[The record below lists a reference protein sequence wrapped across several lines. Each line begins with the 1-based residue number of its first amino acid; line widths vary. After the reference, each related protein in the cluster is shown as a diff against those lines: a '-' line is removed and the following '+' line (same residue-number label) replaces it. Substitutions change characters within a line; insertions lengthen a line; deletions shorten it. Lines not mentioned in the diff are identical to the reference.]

1 MLATK
6 QIKAKERVVKTLET
20 YKAEGRQ
27 EIDII
32 DIHTRTHLPF
42 AQINNIMT
50 DLEEEGR
57 VTEVD

>member
-1 MLATK
+1 MLAIK

-42 AQINNIMT
+42 AQINTIMT